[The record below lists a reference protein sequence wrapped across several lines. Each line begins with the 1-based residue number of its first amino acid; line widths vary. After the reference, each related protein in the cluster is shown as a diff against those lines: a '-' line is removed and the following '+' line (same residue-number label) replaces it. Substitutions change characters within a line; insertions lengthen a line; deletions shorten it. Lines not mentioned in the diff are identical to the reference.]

1 MAATFLSDN
10 LNEEEVSLQE
20 DEELTTLDA
29 EDSTTEEEFESNE
42 TVVDESSEGVEQP
55 EAEEDGVPE
64 KYQGKSISE
73 IVRMHQEAERLVGR
87 QSSEV
92 GELRKLVDNYVK
104 TNVNNNSPQAQ
115 PEEEVDFFDD
125 PNKAV
130 DSAISNNSEIQELK
144 ALKQSMLEQDVQNRV
159 MKAHPD
165 YSEIAADPAFAE
177 WVGGSVVRLELY
189 ERANTK
195 FDYDAANELL
205 STWKERK
212 GAVEKAKE
220 VQEADRKQQRKAAST
235 GSAKGSDASPSKKIY
250 RRADILNL
258 MQNNPSRYL
267 ELSDEITL
275 AYAEKRVR

>member
-1 MAATFLSDN
+1 MAANFLDDTPS
-10 LNEEEVSLQE
+10 EEVSLE
-20 DEELTTLDA
+20 LDEELSSFSV
-29 EDSTTEEEFESNE
+29 EDSTAEEQGYEEAPE
-42 TVVDESSEGVEQP
+42 AAEQP
-55 EAEEDGVPE
+55 EAEVEEEDVPS
-64 KYQGKSISE
+64 KYKDKSISE
-73 IVRMHQEAERLVGR
+73 IVRMHQEAEKLVGR

-92 GELRKLVDNYVK
+92 GELRKLVDDFVK
-104 TNVNNNSPQAQ
+104 TSVSSNSPQAQ
-115 PEEEVDFFDD
+115 PEEEVDFFED

-130 DSAISNNSEIQELK
+130 NSAISNNSEIQELK
-144 ALKQSMLEQDVQNRV
+144 ALKQSMKEQNIQNRIE
-159 MKAHPD
+159 KAHPD
-165 YSEIAADPAFAE
+165 YSEIASDPAFGE

-189 ERANTK
+189 ERANAK

-212 GAVEKAKE
+212 GAVEQAKV

-235 GSAKGSDASPSKKIY
+235 GSAKGSDSSPSKKIY

-267 ELSDEITL
+267 EMSDEITL